1 MNQYNNPIIEVK
13 NLLKEFD
20 VIKGFW
26 AKKAKIKA
34 VNDVSFTINE
44 GEAVGL
50 VGESGCGKTT
60 TGRIL
65 VRLMEPTAG
74 KIIFAGKDISILK
87 GNKLKQLRRELQ
99 MVFQDPFS
107 SLNPR
112 MTVYDI
118 LKRPLEIFKIAKTS
132 EEKKQTAL
140 KALQDVGLKSEH
152 LTRYPH
158 EFSGGQRQRIAI
170 ARALIL
176 KPRFVVLDEPTSAL
190 DVSVQA
196 QILNLLR
203 NLRKEY
209 SFTYL
214 LISHDLSVV
223 RFLSDKIMV
232 MYMGKLVEV
241 APTSELFK
249 EPLHPYTKLLMSSIP
264 NPNPRNRKKLKLI
277 EGDIPSLLNPPPGCF
292 FAPRCPLRTPECDKT
307 FPKLREVKKGHLVAC
322 FKA

>member
-1 MNQYNNPIIEVK
+1 MSNSNPILEVK
-13 NLLKEFD
+13 GLLKEFD
-20 VIKGFW
+20 VRKGFW
-26 AKKAKIKA
+26 TKKATIRA
-34 VNDVSFTINE
+34 VNNVSFTINE
-44 GEAVGL
+44 GETVGL

-60 TGRIL
+60 TGRMI
-65 VRLMEPTAG
+65 VRLTEPTSG
-74 KIIFAGKDISILK
+74 KIMFSGKDISSLK
-87 GNKLKQLRRELQ
+87 GKALKPLRKELQ

-112 MTVYDI
+112 MTVYDL

-132 EEKKQTAL
+132 EEKKEIAL
-140 KALQDVGLKSEH
+140 SILQDVGLKPEH

-176 KPRFVVLDEPTSAL
+176 KPRFIVLDEPTSAL

-196 QILNLLR
+196 QILNLLKH
-203 NLRKEY
+203 LRREF

-223 RFLSDKIMV
+223 RFLSDRIMV
-232 MYMGKLVEV
+232 MYMGKLVEI
-241 APTSELFK
+241 APTDELFK
-249 EPLHPYTKLLMSSIP
+249 EPLHPYTRLLMNSIP

-292 FAPRCPLRTPECDKT
+292 FSPRCPVKSPKCDKT
-307 FPKLREVKKGHLVAC
+307 FPELREVKKDHFVAC
-322 FKA
+322 FKV

>member
-1 MNQYNNPIIEVK
+1 MSQPNTILEVK
-13 NLLKEFD
+13 GLLKEFA
-20 VIKGFW
+20 VMKGFW
-26 AKKAKIKA
+26 AKKAKIRA
-34 VNDVSFTINE
+34 VNDISFTINE

-60 TGRIL
+60 TGKMI

-74 KIIFAGKDISILK
+74 KIVFSNKDISNLRGKSLK
-87 GNKLKQLRRELQ
+87 NLRKKIQ

-118 LKRPLEIFKIAKTS
+118 LKRPLEIFRIAGTS
-132 EEKKQTAL
+132 KEKKQIVL
-140 KALQDVGLKSEH
+140 NALQDVGLKPEH

-176 KPRFVVLDEPTSAL
+176 KPRFIVLDEPTSAL

-196 QILNLLR
+196 QILNLLKR
-203 NLRKEY
+203 LRKEF
-209 SFTYL
+209 SLTYL

-223 RFLSDKIMV
+223 KFLSDRIMV

-241 APTSELFK
+241 SSTNDLFR
-249 EPLHPYTKLLMSSIP
+249 EPLHPYTKLLMDSIP
-264 NPNPRNRKKLKLI
+264 NLNPRNRRRLKLI
-277 EGDIPSLLNPPPGCF
+277 EGDIPSLLNPPSGCF
-292 FAPRCPLRTPECDKT
+292 FSPRCPIRSSECDKA
-307 FPKLREVKKGHLVAC
+307 FPELKEVKKGHFVAC
-322 FKA
+322 FKV

>member
-1 MNQYNNPIIEVK
+1 MMQKVPLLQVE
-13 NLLKEFD
+13 NLLKEFN

-34 VNDVSFTINE
+34 VNNISFSIDK

-60 TGRIL
+60 TGRML
-65 VRLMEPTAG
+65 VKLMEPTAG
-74 KIIFAGKDISILK
+74 KIIFSGEDISNLK
-87 GNKLKQLRRELQ
+87 GNRLKAIRKEVQ

-118 LKRPLEIFKIAKTS
+118 LKRPLEIFKVAKNS
-132 EEKKQTAL
+132 EEKKQIAL
-140 KALQDVGLKSEH
+140 EILQDVGLKPEH

-176 KPRFVVLDEPTSAL
+176 KPKFIVLDEPTSAL

-196 QILNLLR
+196 QILNLLKR
-203 NLRKEY
+203 LRKEH
-209 SFTYL
+209 SLTYL

-223 RFLSDKIMV
+223 RFLANRIMV
-232 MYMGKLVEV
+232 MYMGKLVEI
-241 APTSELFK
+241 ASTSELFH
-249 EPLHPYTKLLMSSIP
+249 EPLHPYTNLLMSSIP
-264 NPNPRNRKKLKLI
+264 NPNPRHRKKLKMI

-292 FAPRCPLRTPECDKT
+292 FAPRCPLKTAECDKA
-307 FPKLREVKKGHLVAC
+307 FPELREVKEGHFVAC
-322 FKA
+322 FKV

>member
-1 MNQYNNPIIEVK
+1 MKQETPLLKVE
-13 NLLKEFD
+13 NLLKEFS
-20 VIKGFW
+20 VVKGFW
-26 AKKAKIKA
+26 AKKARIKA
-34 VNDVSFTINE
+34 VNNISFSIDE

-60 TGRIL
+60 TGRML
-65 VRLMEPTAG
+65 VKLLEPTAG
-74 KIIFAGKDISILK
+74 KIFFSGEDISNLK
-87 GNKLKQLRRELQ
+87 GSKLKTIRREIQ

-118 LKRPLEIFKIAKTS
+118 LKRPLEIFKVAKGS
-132 EEKKQTAL
+132 DEKKQIAL
-140 KALQDVGLKSEH
+140 EILQDVGLKPEH

-176 KPRFVVLDEPTSAL
+176 KPRFIVLDEPTSAL

-196 QILNLLR
+196 QILNLLK
-203 NLRKEY
+203 NLRKEH
-209 SFTYL
+209 SLTYL

-223 RFLSDKIMV
+223 RFLANRIMV

-241 APTSELFK
+241 ASTSELFR
-249 EPLHPYTKLLMSSIP
+249 EPLHPYTRLLMGSIP
-264 NPNPRNRKKLKLI
+264 NPNPRHRKKLKMI

-292 FAPRCPLRTPECDKT
+292 FAPRCPLKTSECDKA
-307 FPKLREVKKGHLVAC
+307 FPELREVKEGHLAAC
-322 FKA
+322 FKI